1 MTAFSGALGVIA
13 IDVRELS
20 LHGPHLAA
28 LPFFAP
34 LLVDVPTGLT
44 PGDAR
49 FVASLRATPALQ
61 QQRRHLLEAY
71 LREQFAAVTRLLPS
85 KMDRNSPVSSFGIDS
100 ILALELRNRLERSLD
115 IRLSAT
121 LVWAHPT
128 ICDLATHLAGRLGI
142 ELDEPPAAG
151 APTVSPVASI
161 AVNAI
166 VEQVETMSEAEALQV
181 LTGDSEQ

>member
-1 MTAFSGALGVIA
+1 EHRVANGLPALSLQWGPWGQVGLAAASEMHAVRLQRRGVRAWQTREALDHLERAMTAFSGALGVIA

-28 LPFFAP
+28 PPFFAP

-85 KMDRNSPVSSFGIDS
+85 KMDRNSPVSSFGID
-100 ILALELRNRLERSLD
+100 
-115 IRLSAT
+115 
-121 LVWAHPT
+121 
-128 ICDLATHLAGRLGI
+128 
-142 ELDEPPAAG
+142 
-151 APTVSPVASI
+151 
-161 AVNAI
+161 
-166 VEQVETMSEAEALQV
+166 
-181 LTGDSEQ
+181 